1 MASVLSLS
9 GLSPFGGRQT
19 KRRALA
25 PGPGAPQPVPPSDSE
40 ATEATEATEAKR
52 EAKREAESLAKA
64 RLGLLAYL
72 ELAEQKV
79 AACRSTLL
87 HPLPPDPGLRRVTF
101 MELLLRFQQ
110 LRNLHHG
117 HLERGQF

>member
-25 PGPGAPQPVPPSDSE
+25 PGPGAPQPVPPSDS
-40 ATEATEATEAKR
+40 EATEAKR